1 MLSAALGLE
10 ECEAH
15 DLLDGLGEPLQV
27 LKRRGDPDDVPGV
40 PDRHGMS
47 ILHMGYTKQVLMR
60 DGGSTKTR
68 TRWPR
73 RIGPFGVSTVTP
85 LVDNCCGTKAG
96 SPKAPWR
103 SNNERR
109 PDRVARRSWVGNAVS
124 VPGPEQ
130 ASIGRRVHN
139 GDGARVSNAAPPQNR
154 ESHRAIAS
162 TTASGASH
170 SASRTDPEPPVR
182 EEPRTAAR

>member
-1 MLSAALGLE
+1 
-10 ECEAH
+10 
-15 DLLDGLGEPLQV
+15 
-27 LKRRGDPDDVPGV
+27 
-40 PDRHGMS
+40 
-47 ILHMGYTKQVLMR
+47 MGYTKQALMW
-60 DGGSTKTR
+60 DGDSTKTR

-73 RIGPFGVSTVTP
+73 RIGPFGVFTVTR

-103 SNNERR
+103 SSNDRR

-139 GDGARVSNAAPPQNR
+139 GDGARVSKRGSSSESGIPPL
-154 ESHRAIAS
+154 HRI
-162 TTASGASH
+162 H
-170 SASRTDPEPPVR
+170 
-182 EEPRTAAR
+182 